1 MTVLAIDAEMC
12 LALVASLTTRGI
24 ALTRSRTLRRPS
36 GLAPRNSALDHLRL
50 YLPFLLHPSNIGQPW
65 PPSTLP
71 SSVRLAALIGLE
83 LGVQLGHRLTRC
95 LFLAPPLFPT
105 SSCFSYDASPAF
117 ARVSRFGRDV
127 SSPALYSWRG
137 ELLFSASWH
146 IPPRAYPDTPLSWLS
161 RLPSIRSFTTP
172 SASSERWVTSS
183 SRT

>member
-36 GLAPRNSALDHLRL
+36 GLAQGTQPSTT
-50 YLPFLLHPSNIGQPW
+50 YVSTLPFLLHPSNIGQPW

-71 SSVRLAALIGLE
+71 SSVRLVALIGLE
-83 LGVQLGHRLTRC
+83 SGVQLGHRLTRC

-105 SSCFSYDASPAF
+105 SSCFSYDASPTF

-127 SSPALYSWRG
+127 SSPALHSWRG

-146 IPPRAYPDTPLSWLS
+146 IPPRAYPDTPLRGFRAFPRSGRS
-161 RLPSIRSFTTP
+161 RHHQR
-172 SASSERWVTSS
+172 AR
-183 SRT
+183 RDG